1 MKYITM
7 DIPLVAGPSAGAGL
21 IGPLKIDPRAESVE
35 LYLEHPIGAVLTICV
50 DGVETGKHE
59 VVGPDGECPT
69 MQCFKVPK
77 GARSVSVDGD
87 RVVFSTVT

>member
-1 MKYITM
+1 M
-7 DIPLVAGPSAGAGL
+7 DISVVASPLSPSAKGF

-59 VVGPDGECPT
+59 VVGSDGECPT

-77 GARSVSVDGD
+77 GARTVSVDGD
-87 RVVFSTVT
+87 RVMFSTGPTC